1 MEMLY
6 LNFKGKIAQLLN
18 QNKQIIRKFSV
29 SSEITNAQVT
39 GTGQNAVI
47 AITMKNG
54 KTILYKSNG
63 QIIRK

>member
-6 LNFKGKIAQLLN
+6 LNFKGKTAQLPN